1 MILRELFP
9 DAAFDE
15 RHGGR
20 AIGGVAV
27 DSRKVKPGDAFVAV
41 PGTKADGLAF
51 VPAAI
56 AAGADGAGTRAP
68 HP

>member
-9 DAAFDE
+9 DAAFEARDGE
-15 RHGGR
+15 R

-27 DSRKVKPGDAFVAV
+27 DSRKVKAGDVFVAV

-56 AAGADGAGTRAP
+56 AAGAIAIVAEK
-68 HP
+68 